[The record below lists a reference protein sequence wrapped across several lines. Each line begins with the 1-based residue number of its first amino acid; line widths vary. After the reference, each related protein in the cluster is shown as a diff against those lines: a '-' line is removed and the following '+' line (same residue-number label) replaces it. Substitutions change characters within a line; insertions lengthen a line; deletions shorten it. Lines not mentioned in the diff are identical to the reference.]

1 MSSTGP
7 GSAMSMSMTTSH
19 RKRHR
24 DLLPE
29 EIMSLKG
36 SGIVVSDGSFSDRI
50 DLGEEEEDPDP
61 DSNVSSGGESEE
73 EIAAPEIAA
82 PEMSEGE
89 ESYQAS
95 RKERRQQNALRK
107 AISEA
112 EELQQMHDE
121 LKMNIVYH
129 DLSILKSDI
138 KLTQSDR
145 GRWKKLGKPET
156 NFFCQNCCAKLVY
169 VKKRNGENFV
179 FVLRTYIPH
188 SCVQRD
194 TKRAAPFPV
203 APKELVVY
211 LKYSVA
217 KDPRQCVPL
226 ISNWLEGI

>member
-29 EIMSLKG
+29 EIMSLKD
-36 SGIVVSDGSFSDRI
+36 SGIVVSDGIFSGRI

-73 EIAAPEIAA
+73 EIAAPE
-82 PEMSEGE
+82 MSEGG
-89 ESYQAS
+89 ESYEAS

-129 DLSILKSDI
+129 DLSILKSDSGNE
-138 KLTQSDR
+138 LF
-145 GRWKKLGKPET
+145 L
-156 NFFCQNCCAKLVY
+156 
-169 VKKRNGENFV
+169 
-179 FVLRTYIPH
+179 
-188 SCVQRD
+188 
-194 TKRAAPFPV
+194 
-203 APKELVVY
+203 PKMLC
-211 LKYSVA
+211 K
-217 KDPRQCVPL
+217 
-226 ISNWLEGI
+226 ISIC

>member
-29 EIMSLKG
+29 EIMSLKD
-36 SGIVVSDGSFSDRI
+36 SGIVVSDGIFSGRI

-73 EIAAPEIAA
+73 EIAAPE
-82 PEMSEGE
+82 MSEGG
-89 ESYQAS
+89 ESYEAS

-138 KLTQSDR
+138 KLNVR
-145 GRWKKLGKPET
+145 
-156 NFFCQNCCAKLVY
+156 
-169 VKKRNGENFV
+169 
-179 FVLRTYIPH
+179 
-188 SCVQRD
+188 
-194 TKRAAPFPV
+194 
-203 APKELVVY
+203 
-211 LKYSVA
+211 
-217 KDPRQCVPL
+217 
-226 ISNWLEGI
+226 

>member
-145 GRWKKLGKPET
+145 GRWKKRGLSET
-156 NFFCQNCCAKLVY
+156 NFFL
-169 VKKRNGENFV
+169 
-179 FVLRTYIPH
+179 
-188 SCVQRD
+188 
-194 TKRAAPFPV
+194 
-203 APKELVVY
+203 PKMLC
-211 LKYSVA
+211 K
-217 KDPRQCVPL
+217 
-226 ISNWLEGI
+226 ISIC

>member
-29 EIMSLKG
+29 EIMSLKD
-36 SGIVVSDGSFSDRI
+36 SGIVVSDGIFSGRI

-73 EIAAPEIAA
+73 EIAAPE
-82 PEMSEGE
+82 MSEGG
-89 ESYQAS
+89 ESYEAS

-138 KLTQSDR
+138 KLNQSDR
-145 GRWKKLGKPET
+145 GRWKKRGLSET
-156 NFFCQNCCAKLVY
+156 NFFCQKCCAKLVY

-188 SCVQRD
+188 SCEQRD

-226 ISNWLEGI
+226 ISNCACLS